1 MLEKVKKFFMHIRPT
16 TQKEN
21 KRSSFQMLS
30 FSVFFVFQTAEI
42 ILFDFPKIIK
52 IYSALFMMLTF
63 SGEIP
68 VVS

>member
-1 MLEKVKKFFMHIRPT
+1 
-16 TQKEN
+16 
-21 KRSSFQMLS
+21 MLS
-30 FSVFFVFQTAEI
+30 FSVFFIFQAAEI
-42 ILFDFPKIIK
+42 ILFDFPKTIK

>member
-1 MLEKVKKFFMHIRPT
+1 
-16 TQKEN
+16 
-21 KRSSFQMLS
+21 MLS